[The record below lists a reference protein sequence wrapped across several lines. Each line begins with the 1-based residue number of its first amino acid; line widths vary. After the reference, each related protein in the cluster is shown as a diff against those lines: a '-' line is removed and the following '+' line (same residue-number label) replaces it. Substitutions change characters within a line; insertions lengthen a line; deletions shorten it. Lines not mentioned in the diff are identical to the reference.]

1 MPVLTEVDATK
12 RADEERLQGGS
23 ETRDREV
30 EPPPLPTKSDQ
41 AQQGPLETNGE
52 GELTREFKL
61 HRYLAGDHRVGDR
74 AAVVRSP
81 ALGMARR
88 NREGMANG
96 EEQNGNA
103 ISNHSPHPTP
113 SKHNIYYILLS
124 PSKKFLPYNSFSP
137 TIPPYLFPLY
147 TITH

>member
-1 MPVLTEVDATK
+1 MSLKCCRPPSSRPQGNAMPVLTEVDATK

-41 AQQGPLETNGE
+41 AQQEGPLETNGE

-96 EEQNGNA
+96 EEQNRKG
-103 ISNHSPHPTP
+103 
-113 SKHNIYYILLS
+113 KR
-124 PSKKFLPYNSFSP
+124 K
-137 TIPPYLFPLY
+137 PLCCQR
-147 TITH
+147 